1 MSLNWNFDKPAGLWT
16 IPAGVPGM
24 DTKKKETTFNLYC
37 GNAYLIVLSETKEE
51 YNLVTFWCDKDH
63 MKNCLGLSRGYRQN
77 IYTDWEGSHIFLYE
91 DNCPHARQ
99 IADALFRAFDN
110 ITVTIQ
116 KHAPVYTDSVK
127 EVN

>member
-1 MSLNWNFDKPAGLWT
+1 MSLNWNFNKPAGLWVIT
-16 IPAGVPGM
+16 PDNKPSY
-24 DTKKKETTFNLYC
+24 TLHLYC

-63 MKNCLGLSRGYRQN
+63 MKNCLGLSRGYHHN
-77 IYTDWEGSHIFLYE
+77 IHSDWEGSHIFLYE

-99 IADALFRAFDN
+99 IADALFRAFEN
-110 ITVTIQ
+110 ITVTVQ
-116 KHAPVYTDSVK
+116 KHTPVYADTDSVK